1 MIWES
6 KNWFRFCQSDQ
17 KVTKDCY
24 GIYMNFTELFIASIS
39 FWDYLQLTEFI
50 FFLKSVGALS
60 INLNE
65 VQLFSRA
72 KHKSPQQFLEF
83 LIIHIDCSTTPCTI
97 DPEKKYMV
105 LQYSIKKHVM
115 SRNMKHYYVFML
127 RLMTCEYHNGMIFFL
142 NLQFQMYSHVFTNY
156 FFNFHFK
163 FLLLHIYIKHFDTLT

>member
-1 MIWES
+1 MSIRP
-6 KNWFRFCQSDQ
+6 KR
-17 KVTKDCY
+17 DCY
-24 GIYMNFTELFIASIS
+24 GIYMNFTELFIHFNYCIKWKIIS
-39 FWDYLQLTEFI
+39 NIFVPSVKHWYFVTKIVLTNFYW
-50 FFLKSVGALS
+50 
-60 INLNE
+60 
-65 VQLFSRA
+65 
-72 KHKSPQQFLEF
+72 FLEF

-127 RLMTCEYHNGMIFFL
+127 RLMTCEYHNGMMFFL

-163 FLLLHIYIKHFDTLT
+163 FLLLHVYSKHFHTLT